1 MNTFKESEQ
10 YQLIW
15 KIRRLFRAMGSYANQ
30 YLEELSITAPERA
43 VMEFLLE
50 EKLTVPEIAAK
61 FDVSRQHIQ
70 TNVNSLIE
78 KDLVKTEIN
87 PRHRRSNL
95 IVLTEQG
102 GQLFKEITQK
112 DRFAVQIL
120 FENVS
125 QADCKQ
131 SLDTINKML
140 NNLKEGS
147 LK

>member
-1 MNTFKESEQ
+1 VNTFKESEQ

>member
-78 KDLVKTEIN
+78 KDLVKN
-87 PRHRRSNL
+87 GN
-95 IVLTEQG
+95 
-102 GQLFKEITQK
+102 
-112 DRFAVQIL
+112 
-120 FENVS
+120 
-125 QADCKQ
+125 
-131 SLDTINKML
+131 
-140 NNLKEGS
+140 
-147 LK
+147 